1 MPEALKLEF
10 AQKSKEYHAY
20 KVIEKA
26 HIERETNDQLK
37 V

>member
-10 AQKSKEYHAY
+10 ANKSKEYHAY

-26 HIERETNDQLK
+26 HIEKETND
-37 V
+37 